1 MKKHLK
7 HHIHKHRQRSAKA
20 EGLLVVL
27 TVILFAA
34 SFVIFS
40 YTNVYINSPQQG
52 RLMDPK
58 VYKQLTAKNYVTPQN

>member
-7 HHIHKHRQRSAKA
+7 HHIHKHRQRSMKA

-40 YTNVYINSPQQG
+40 YTNAYVNPPQRG

-58 VYKQLTAKNYVTPQN
+58 VYKQLSTAGYSQAKV